1 MGIKEKKIMEKPILY
16 LDSVGKANTDA
27 VVEAAAKRAK
37 ELGISHI
44 VVASTSGKTALK
56 MAKAVEG
63 SSIKIIGISHQYGQA
78 EKGKWEVEEE
88 YKQKLEALGAV
99 ITTQSHM
106 FSGIERAITKKFGG
120 ESRLEVIAD
129 TLRSLFGKGF
139 KVAIE
144 VAVMAADS
152 GHIPVSENT
161 EIIAIG
167 GTRQGA
173 DVALVLRPAHSGD
186 FFSLQIREIIAMPR
200 AKED

>member
-1 MGIKEKKIMEKPILY
+1 MEKSIVY
-16 LDSVGKANTDA
+16 FDSVGEENTQA

-44 VVASTSGKTALK
+44 VIASTSGKTALK
-56 MAKAVEG
+56 MAEAVKG
-63 SSIKIIGISHQYGQA
+63 SNIKVIGISHQYGQK
-78 EKGKWEVEEE
+78 EKGEWEVEAE
-88 YKQKLEALGAV
+88 YKKKLEELGAV

-106 FSGIERAITKKFGG
+106 FSGIERSITKKFGG
-120 ESRLEVIAD
+120 YSRLEVISD

-144 VAVMAADS
+144 VAIMAADS
-152 GHIPVSENT
+152 GHIPVSEDT

-167 GTRQGA
+167 GTKWGA

-186 FFSLQIREIIAMPR
+186 FFSLQVREIIAMPR

>member
-1 MGIKEKKIMEKPILY
+1 MEKSIFY
-16 LDSVGKANTDA
+16 FDNVGEANTNA
-27 VVEAAAKRAK
+27 VIESVAKRAA
-37 ELGISHI
+37 ELQISHI

-56 MAKAVEG
+56 MAEAVKDTG
-63 SSIKIIGISHQYGQA
+63 IKVIGISHQYGQDK
-78 EKGKWEVEEE
+78 KGEWEVEEE
-88 YKQKLEALGAV
+88 YKKELEELGAV

-106 FSGIERAITKKFGG
+106 FSGVERSITKKFGG
-120 ESRLEVIAD
+120 YSRLEVISD

-144 VAVMAADS
+144 VAIMAADS
-152 GHIPVSENT
+152 GHIPVSDNT

-167 GTRQGA
+167 GTRHGA

-186 FFSLQIREIIAMPR
+186 FFSLQVREIIAMPR

>member
-1 MGIKEKKIMEKPILY
+1 MEKPILY
-16 LDSVGKANTDA
+16 LDSVGEENTET
-27 VVEAAAKRAK
+27 VIEAAAKRAG

-56 MAKAVEG
+56 MAEAVKG
-63 SSIKIIGISHQYGQA
+63 SGIKVIGVSHQYGQK
-78 EKGKWEVEEE
+78 EKGEWEVKEE
-88 YKQKLEALGAV
+88 YKKKLEELGAI

-106 FSGIERAITKKFGG
+106 FSGIERSITKKFGG
-120 ESRLEVIAD
+120 YSRLEVIAD

-144 VAVMAADS
+144 VAIMAADS
-152 GHIPVSENT
+152 GHIPVSDST

-173 DVALVLRPAHSGD
+173 DVALVLRPAHSND
-186 FFSLQIREIIAMPR
+186 FFSLQVREIIAMPR